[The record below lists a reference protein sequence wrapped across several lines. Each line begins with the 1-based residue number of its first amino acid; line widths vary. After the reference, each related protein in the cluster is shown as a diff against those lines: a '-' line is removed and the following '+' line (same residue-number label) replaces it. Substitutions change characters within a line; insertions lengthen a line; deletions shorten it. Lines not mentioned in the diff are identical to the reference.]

1 MTRNGT
7 PCRRAAEP
15 STAALTVLL
24 LAACGLAP
32 LLGNAGCGGGA
43 TAERERSTALG
54 SPSSCTVWLE
64 GRRSDL
70 RATVRGSEAFVSNG
84 GRREVRP
91 LVMAADGQMSMGR
104 RDMGVL
110 RNNVA
115 DIRGVLSVRF
125 DLDGS
130 LNAYRRQRH
139 IFEFAA
145 ASVCSPT
152 QAVLGGS
159 ALLIVIAASQ

>member
-1 MTRNGT
+1 M
-7 PCRRAAEP
+7 AAF
-15 STAALTVLL
+15 
-24 LAACGLAP
+24 GLAP

-43 TAERERSTALG
+43 AAERERSAGLQ
-54 SPSSCTVWLE
+54 SPSVCTVWLE

-70 RATVRGSEAFVSNG
+70 RATVRGNQALVGNG
-84 GRREVRP
+84 GRREAGP
-91 LVMAADGQMSMGR
+91 LVLAADGQMSMGR

-110 RNNVA
+110 RNNAA

-125 DLDGS
+125 DPDGS
-130 LNAYRRQRH
+130 LNAYRRRRH

-145 ASVCSPT
+145 ARVCSPT

-159 ALLIVIAASQ
+159 ALLIVIAANQ

>member
-1 MTRNGT
+1 
-7 PCRRAAEP
+7 
-15 STAALTVLL
+15 
-24 LAACGLAP
+24 
-32 LLGNAGCGGGA
+32 
-43 TAERERSTALG
+43 
-54 SPSSCTVWLE
+54 VWLE